1 MDEVNLK
8 LTLEIKIYELP
19 DKEFKIII
27 WKNLSVLQE
36 NTVNKINKAMYEQS
50 ENINK
55 EKL

>member
-36 NTVNKINKAMYEQS
+36 NTVTKINKAMYEQS

>member
-27 WKNLSVLQE
+27 WKNLRVLQE